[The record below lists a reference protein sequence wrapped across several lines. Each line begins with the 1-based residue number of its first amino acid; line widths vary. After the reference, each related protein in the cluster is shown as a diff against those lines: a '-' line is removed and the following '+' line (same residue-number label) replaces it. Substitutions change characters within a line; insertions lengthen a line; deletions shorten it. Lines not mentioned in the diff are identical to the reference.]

1 MISSF
6 FRHRLSKK
14 KNICIGVNSVLG
26 TECKF
31 PHPYNITIGKN
42 VVIKNNCTI
51 YQNVTIGQNK
61 DKYPY
66 IMNNVIIYPGAVIVG
81 DIEIG
86 NNVVIGA
93 NAVVVDNVPDN
104 AIAGGVPAK
113 ILGYRRKNNEFY

>member
-1 MISSF
+1 
-6 FRHRLSKK
+6 
-14 KNICIGVNSVLG
+14 
-26 TECKF
+26 
-31 PHPYNITIGKN
+31 
-42 VVIKNNCTI
+42 
-51 YQNVTIGQNK
+51 
-61 DKYPY
+61 
-66 IMNNVIIYPGAVIVG
+66 MNNVIIYPGAVIVG